1 MHSRSQD
8 SYGRYLDEGFQG
20 TALTGINE
28 FGDQAPVWRAID
40 ARYDQCV
47 GNCDC
52 IPERDQPDVSFS
64 VHFSCIQGVNK
75 PGGYATEKEFGEAM
89 SSAPSC
95 TRYWFWHVW
104 CVRLPPGVRGGYTV
118 SLCTPVTVFSR
129 PPSVMRK
136 PSLLHRILTSSP
148 PPPLT
153 PRRYEKFK
161 RAHGRLPEPYTGPE
175 IPGYNRATDAKLRA
189 RLLAA
194 GNVR

>member
-1 MHSRSQD
+1 VRSRSQD

-89 SSAPSC
+89 NSAPSC

-104 CVRLPPGVRGGYTV
+104 CVRPTGGAGRGHCV
-118 SLCTPVTVFSR
+118 AVHPR
-129 PPSVMRK
+129 
-136 PSLLHRILTSSP
+136 HRFLSP
-148 PPPLT
+148 PPLVAEAQSFNLMPFLPRPPPLYPT
-153 PRRYEKFK
+153 Q
-161 RAHGRLPEPYTGPE
+161 
-175 IPGYNRATDAKLRA
+175 
-189 RLLAA
+189 
-194 GNVR
+194 V